1 MLQGEQQ
8 YNSIAQIDQILSE
21 NAQFLQE
28 WSELITVAGRIN
40 FYLHGV
46 FHIVHTVSDPFPL
59 LSCLQKQ

>member
-8 YNSIAQIDQILSE
+8 HNSIAQIDKILSE

-40 FYLHGV
+40 FY
-46 FHIVHTVSDPFPL
+46 
-59 LSCLQKQ
+59 